1 MRGKLKQAGWS
12 DTRRAEILFGE
23 PSYMPIKKYAVAL
36 QCTAQS
42 PGYISILV
50 LVELAWVLTTGYGY
64 KKQHIASTIHQI
76 LITNEFMVED
86 RETVW
91 AAMREFESGSSDFA
105 DCLISHRNHTQGC
118 TQTFTFD
125 RKAARGS
132 HFTLV
137 D

>member
-1 MRGKLKQAGWS
+1 MIGLDTNVLVRYILQDDPEQAV
-12 DTRRAEILFGE
+12 TAERLIE
-23 PSYMPIKKYAVAL
+23 S

-64 KKQHIASTIHQI
+64 KKQHVASTIHQI

-91 AAMREFESGSSDFA
+91 AAMREFERGSSDFA

-132 HFTLV
+132 HFMLV

>member
-1 MRGKLKQAGWS
+1 MIGLDTNILVRYILQDDPEQA
-12 DTRRAEILFGE
+12 
-23 PSYMPIKKYAVAL
+23 AVAARL
-36 QCTAQS
+36 IESQCTAHS

-50 LVELAWVLTTGYGY
+50 LVELVWVLTTGYGY
-64 KKQHIASTIHQI
+64 EKHHIVSTIHQV

-91 AAMREFESGSSDFA
+91 AALREFERGSSDFA
-105 DCLISHRNHTQGC
+105 DCLISHRNHSQGC

-132 HFTLV
+132 HFALAG
-137 D
+137 